1 MPPSTDGLCSKCRE
15 ALPPKS
21 PAEKRR
27 EEEETKERK
36 AKEAAEAKKTQ
47 DAAIA
52 RGIGTKMKGPGDGRT
67 LIFGSHLQPVRKGL
81 GSSRRSVF
89 PGVGHRCRQ
98 KYVRESVV

>member
-52 RGIGTKMKGPGDGRT
+52 RGIGTKMKELADA
-67 LIFGSHLQPVRKGL
+67 
-81 GSSRRSVF
+81 
-89 PGVGHRCRQ
+89 Q
-98 KYVRESVV
+98 KEAVSPT